1 MVRKRDKYVKHPLC
15 SKYESEILKGAAKKG
30 LGITLLPETFCM
42 NELSEGSLIH
52 VLPEWSAGS
61 VTTSLLML
69 TRRGLLPSVN
79 ITADFG

>member
-1 MVRKRDKYVKHPLC
+1 
-15 SKYESEILKGAAKKG
+15 
-30 LGITLLPETFCM
+30 M

-52 VLPEWSAGS
+52 VLPDWSAGS

-79 ITADFG
+79 ITADFLVEKLKLKSYLSFMIRNKNA